1 MTLVIFQMSPLTNY
15 LLINL
20 SMARHLL
27 SKSSFLKG
35 LQCEKQLY
43 LYKYHYDWKDE
54 IDEAQEAIF
63 ERGHDVGKL
72 AQQLFPNGVNASL
85 DDPLK
90 SLQQVQLTQELIENG
105 EKVIYEAAFQYD
117 DVLVIA
123 DILVKEKNNKWKIYE
138 VKSSTEVKEE
148 HIPDA
153 AIQYYVISNSD
164 LNVTDTS
171 LIYINNKYVRKG
183 ELDLKKLFNIESVHE
198 LVLEQQESVIEKIQR
213 FKEVLKKKNIPDIDV
228 GPYCS
233 SPYDC
238 SFLGHCW
245 DHVPDYSIFNIGNLK
260 IDKKFELYKMG
271 IIKIEEVPDD
281 FKLSNGQ
288 RLQVESHISQK
299 TFIDKKAIKE
309 FLSSLTYPLYFL
321 DFETFNPAIPLFDN
335 SRPYQAIPFQY
346 SLHYQETPKSQ
357 LEHFEFLGEANGDP
371 RISFLENL
379 MKVTE
384 GKGDIIVYNQ
394 AFEATRLKELAEDF
408 PKFKK
413 QIEQRISRIKDLM
426 TPFQKKHYYAPE
438 MKGSYSIKAVLPA
451 LVPDLSYD
459 DLEIADGGTASRAF
473 ESLYFE
479 KDEKK
484 KKGIREQLIKYC
496 GMDTMAMV
504 RIYEVLRNSI

>member
-1 MTLVIFQMSPLTNY
+1 
-15 LLINL
+15 
-20 SMARHLL
+20 MARHLL

-43 LYKYHYDWKDE
+43 LYKYHYDWRDE
-54 IDEAQEAIF
+54 IDEAQQAIF

-72 AQQLFPNGVNASL
+72 AQKLFPNGVNASL
-85 DDPLK
+85 DDPFK
-90 SLQQVQLTQELIENG
+90 SLQQVLLTQEFIEKG

-153 AIQYYVISNSD
+153 AVQYYVISNSD
-164 LNVTDTS
+164 INVTDTS
-171 LIYINNKYVRKG
+171 IIYINNKYVRKG
-183 ELDLKKLFNIESVHE
+183 ELGLKELFNIESVKE
-198 LVLEQQESVIEKIQR
+198 FVLEQQESVVENIER
-213 FKEVLKKKNIPDIDV
+213 FKEVLIQKIIPDIDI
-228 GPYCS
+228 GPHCS

-245 DHVPDYSIFNIGNLK
+245 DHVPEYSVFNIGNLK
-260 IDKKFELYKMG
+260 SEKKFELYKNG
-271 IIKIEEVPDD
+271 IIKIEDVPDD
-281 FKLSNGQ
+281 FPLSNGQ
-288 RLQVESHISQK
+288 RLQVESHINNS

-321 DFETFNPAIPLFDN
+321 DFETFNPAIPLFDY
-335 SRPYQAIPFQY
+335 SRPYQQIPFQY
-346 SLHYQETPKSQ
+346 SLHYQETPKSS
-357 LEHFEFLGEANGDP
+357 LKHFEFLAEANGDP

-379 MKVTE
+379 LKVTE
-384 GKGDIIVYNQ
+384 GKGEIFVYNQ
-394 AFEATRLKELAEDF
+394 AFESGRLKELAEAF
-408 PKFKK
+408 PKYKK
-413 QIEQRISRIKDLM
+413 QIEQRISRMKDLM
-426 TPFQKKHYYAPE
+426 IPFQKKHYYTPE

-451 LVPDLSYD
+451 LVPELSYD
-459 DLEIADGGTASRAF
+459 DLEIANGGTASRAF

-479 KDEKK
+479 KDDKRKK
-484 KKGIREQLIKYC
+484 EIREQLIKYC

-504 RIYEVLRNSI
+504 RIYGVLKDCA

>member
-1 MTLVIFQMSPLTNY
+1 
-15 LLINL
+15 
-20 SMARHLL
+20 MARHLL

-43 LYKYHYDWKDE
+43 LYKYHYDWADE
-54 IDEAQEAIF
+54 ISEGQQAIF
-63 ERGHDVGKL
+63 DRGHHVGEL

-85 DDPLK
+85 DDPMK
-90 SLQQVQLTQELIENG
+90 SLQQVELTRELIDKG

-123 DILVKEKNNKWKIYE
+123 DILVKEKNKWKIFE
-138 VKSSTEVKEE
+138 VKSTTEVKDE

-153 AIQYYVISNSD
+153 SVQYYVISNSGI
-164 LNVTDTS
+164 NVIDTS
-171 LIYINNKYVRKG
+171 LIHINNQYVRKG
-183 ELDLKKLFNIESVHE
+183 DLELKKLFSIESVHDQ
-198 LVLEQQESVIEKIQR
+198 VLEAQKSVEENIEK
-213 FKEVLKKKNIPDIDV
+213 FKEVLRRKKIPGIDI

-233 SPYDC
+233 NPYDC

-245 DHVPDYSIFNIGNLK
+245 DHIPEYSIFNIGNLK
-260 IDKKFELYKMG
+260 ADKKFELYQMG
-271 IIKIEEVPDD
+271 IINLEDVPNDY
-281 FKLSNGQ
+281 KLSNGQ

-299 TFIDKKAIKE
+299 SYIDKKAIKD
-309 FLSSLTYPLYFL
+309 FLNSIAYPHYFL

-335 SRPYQAIPFQY
+335 SRPYQQIPFQY
-346 SLHYQETPKSQ
+346 SLHYQESAKSK
-357 LEHFEFLGEANGDP
+357 LEHYEFLAEASGDP
-371 RISFLENL
+371 RIPFLENL
-379 MKVTE
+379 LAVTE

-394 AFEATRLKELAEDF
+394 AFESGRLKELAEDF
-408 PKFKK
+408 PKYKK
-413 QIEQRISRIKDLM
+413 QIEHRLSRIKDLM
-426 TPFQKKHYYAPE
+426 MPFQKKHYYTPE

-479 KDEKK
+479 KDNKK
-484 KKGIREQLIKYC
+484 IKEIREQLIEYC

-504 RIYEVLRNSI
+504 RIYEVLG

>member
-1 MTLVIFQMSPLTNY
+1 
-15 LLINL
+15 
-20 SMARHLL
+20 MARHLL

-43 LYKYHYDWKDE
+43 LYKYHYDWADDISE
-54 IDEAQEAIF
+54 GEQAIF
-63 ERGHDVGKL
+63 DRGHDVGKL

-85 DDPLK
+85 NDPMK
-90 SLQQVQLTQELIENG
+90 SLQQVELTKELIDKG

-123 DILVKEKNNKWKIYE
+123 DILVRDKGNKWKIYE
-138 VKSSTEVKEE
+138 VKSTTEVKDE

-153 AIQYYVISNSD
+153 SVEYYVLSNSG

-171 LIYINNKYVRKG
+171 MIYINNQYVRKG
-183 ELDLKKLFNIESVHE
+183 DLDLTKLFNIASVHE
-198 LVLEQQESVIEKIQR
+198 LVLEGQKAVEENIER
-213 FKEVLKKKNIPDIDV
+213 FKEVLKQKKIPDIDI

-233 SPYDC
+233 NPYDC

-245 DHVPDYSIFNIGNLK
+245 DHIPEYSVFNIGNLK
-260 IDKKFELYKMG
+260 SDKKFELYHRG
-271 IIKIEEVPDD
+271 IIKIEDVPEDYP
-281 FKLSNGQ
+281 LSNGQ

-299 TFIDKKAIKE
+299 SFIDKKAIKD
-309 FLSSLTYPLYFL
+309 FLNSIAYPLYFL
-321 DFETFNPAIPLFDN
+321 DFETFNPAVPLFDN
-335 SRPYQAIPFQY
+335 SRPYQQIPFQY
-346 SLHYQETPKSQ
+346 SLHYQESAKSK
-357 LEHFEFLGEANGDP
+357 LEHYEFLAEASGDP
-371 RISFLENL
+371 RIPFLENL
-379 MKVTE
+379 LGVTE

-394 AFEATRLKELAEDF
+394 AFESARLKELAEDF
-408 PKFKK
+408 TKYKK
-413 QIEQRISRIKDLM
+413 QIENRLARIKDLM
-426 TPFQKKHYYAPE
+426 MPFQKKQYYTPE

-479 KDEKK
+479 EDNKK
-484 KKGIREQLIKYC
+484 IKEIREQLINYC

-504 RIYEVLRNSI
+504 RIWEFLISI